1 MALKKRELAHKS
13 NTKKIALRSHLLK
26 FSHIILCI
34 LVKITRVCNGSFF
47 FENEEENATIFKI
60 LYEYLK
66 VYIKK
71 K

>member
-1 MALKKRELAHKS
+1 ME
-13 NTKKIALRSHLLK
+13 
-26 FSHIILCI
+26 
-34 LVKITRVCNGSFF
+34 VFF

-71 K
+71 KI